1 MEQIASHSPHDA
13 VFKHLL
19 SQRATAR
26 DFLHI
31 HLPKHLREQCDLRTL
46 QLESGS
52 FIEEDLRASHS
63 DILYSLK
70 THGGEGYIYILIE
83 HQSSP
88 DKHMAFRLMRYAIAA
103 MQRHLDKGHHQLPLV
118 IPLLFYHGR
127 TSPYP
132 YSTRWLDGFPQ
143 PEMAERLYSRSFPLI
158 DVTEIPDDRL
168 VQHRRV
174 AMLELLQKHI
184 RQRDLMDISEQ
195 LVRILSLGYTTR
207 RQFKTLLN
215 YMLQAG
221 NAADPVAFL
230 RKLAQKTPLKP
241 HKETLMNIAHFLE
254 ERGRKEGIL
263 QGMKAGIEK
272 GLQKGRREGRNEGRN
287 EGRHQ
292 GLQEATQR
300 IALAMLDEGLEPS
313 QVAKLTGLSQQQ
325 LAKLR
330 H

>member
-1 MEQIASHSPHDA
+1 
-13 VFKHLL
+13 
-19 SQRATAR
+19 
-26 DFLHI
+26 
-31 HLPKHLREQCDLRTL
+31 
-46 QLESGS
+46 
-52 FIEEDLRASHS
+52 
-63 DILYSLK
+63 
-70 THGGEGYIYILIE
+70 
-83 HQSSP
+83 
-88 DKHMAFRLMRYAIAA
+88 
-103 MQRHLDKGHHQLPLV
+103 
-118 IPLLFYHGR
+118 
-127 TSPYP
+127 
-132 YSTRWLDGFPQ
+132 
-143 PEMAERLYSRSFPLI
+143 
-158 DVTEIPDDRL
+158 
-168 VQHRRV
+168 
-174 AMLELLQKHI
+174 MLELLQKHI

-272 GLQKGRREGRNEGRN
+272 GLQKGRREGRNEGRREGRNEGRN

>member
-1 MEQIASHSPHDA
+1 
-13 VFKHLL
+13 
-19 SQRATAR
+19 
-26 DFLHI
+26 
-31 HLPKHLREQCDLRTL
+31 
-46 QLESGS
+46 
-52 FIEEDLRASHS
+52 
-63 DILYSLK
+63 
-70 THGGEGYIYILIE
+70 
-83 HQSSP
+83 
-88 DKHMAFRLMRYAIAA
+88 MRYAIAA

-127 TSPYP
+127 IAPYP
-132 YSTRWLDGFPQ
+132 YSTRWLDDFPQ
-143 PEMAERLYSRSFPLI
+143 PEVAERLYSQRFPLI
-158 DVTEIPDDRL
+158 DVTVIPDDRL

-254 ERGRKEGIL
+254 ERGRKEGVL

-272 GLQKGRREGRNEGRN
+272 GLRKGRQEGRN

-292 GLQEATQR
+292 GQQEATQR
-300 IALAMLDEGLEPS
+300 IAQAMLDDGLEPS
-313 QVAKLTGLSQQQ
+313 QVAKLTGLSLRQ

>member
-1 MEQIASHSPHDA
+1 
-13 VFKHLL
+13 
-19 SQRATAR
+19 
-26 DFLHI
+26 
-31 HLPKHLREQCDLRTL
+31 
-46 QLESGS
+46 
-52 FIEEDLRASHS
+52 
-63 DILYSLK
+63 
-70 THGGEGYIYILIE
+70 
-83 HQSSP
+83 
-88 DKHMAFRLMRYAIAA
+88 
-103 MQRHLDKGHHQLPLV
+103 
-118 IPLLFYHGR
+118 
-127 TSPYP
+127 
-132 YSTRWLDGFPQ
+132 
-143 PEMAERLYSRSFPLI
+143 MAERLYSRSFPLI

-272 GLQKGRREGRNEGRN
+272 GLQKGRGEGRNEGRREGRNEGRN

>member
-1 MEQIASHSPHDA
+1 
-13 VFKHLL
+13 
-19 SQRATAR
+19 
-26 DFLHI
+26 
-31 HLPKHLREQCDLRTL
+31 
-46 QLESGS
+46 
-52 FIEEDLRASHS
+52 
-63 DILYSLK
+63 
-70 THGGEGYIYILIE
+70 
-83 HQSSP
+83 
-88 DKHMAFRLMRYAIAA
+88 MA
-103 MQRHLDKGHHQLPLV
+103 G
-118 IPLLFYHGR
+118 
-127 TSPYP
+127 
-132 YSTRWLDGFPQ
+132 
-143 PEMAERLYSRSFPLI
+143 RLYSRSFPLI

-272 GLQKGRREGRNEGRN
+272 GLQKGRREGRNEGRREGRNEGRN

>member
-1 MEQIASHSPHDA
+1 MEPIASHSPHDA
-13 VFKHLL
+13 VFKHIL
-19 SQRATAR
+19 SHWATAR
-26 DFLHI
+26 DFLLI
-31 HLPKHLREQCDLRTL
+31 HLPEHLRMLCDLRTL

-70 THGGEGYIYILIE
+70 TQTGEGYIYVLIE

-88 DKHMAFRLMRYAIAA
+88 DRHMAFRLMRYAIAV

-127 TSPYP
+127 TSPCP
-132 YSTRWLDGFPQ
+132 HSMCWLDDFSQ
-143 PEMAERLYSRSFPLI
+143 PEVAERLYSHNFPLI
-158 DVTEIPDDRL
+158 DVTEIPDDQL
-168 VQHRRV
+168 IQHRRV

-184 RQRDLMDISEQ
+184 RQRDMMEISEQ
-195 LVRILSLGYTTR
+195 LVRILSLGYTNR

-230 RKLAQKTPLKP
+230 RKLAQKVSLKP
-241 HKETLMNIAHFLE
+241 HKETLMNIAQFLE
-254 ERGRKEGIL
+254 ERGRKQGVL

-272 GLQKGRREGRNEGRN
+272 GRRKGWQEGRGEG
-287 EGRHQ
+287 Q
-292 GLQEATQR
+292 QEATER
-300 IALAMLDEGLEPS
+300 IARAMLEDGQEPS
-313 QVAKLTGLSQQQ
+313 QVAKLTGLSLQQ
-325 LAKLR
+325 LDKLQ

>member
-26 DFLHI
+26 DFLSI

-70 THGGEGYIYILIE
+70 TQHGEGYIYILIE

-88 DKHMAFRLMRYAIAA
+88 DRHMAFCLMRYAIAA

-127 TSPYP
+127 IAPYP
-132 YSTRWLDGFPQ
+132 YSTRWLDDFPQ
-143 PEMAERLYSRSFPLI
+143 PEVAERLYSQRFPLI
-158 DVTEIPDDRL
+158 DVT
-168 VQHRRV
+168 V
-174 AMLELLQKHI
+174 AMLERLQKHI

-254 ERGRKEGIL
+254 ERGRKEGVL

-272 GLQKGRREGRNEGRN
+272 GLRKGRQEGWNEGRQ

-292 GLQEATQR
+292 GQQEATQR
-300 IALAMLDEGLEPS
+300 IAQAMLDDGLEPS
-313 QVAKLTGLSQQQ
+313 QVAKLTGLSLRQ
-325 LAKLR
+325 LAKLQ

>member
-26 DFLHI
+26 DFLFI
-31 HLPKHLREQCDLRTL
+31 HLPKHWREQCDLRTL

-70 THGGEGYIYILIE
+70 TQHGEGYIYILIE

-88 DKHMAFRLMRYAIAA
+88 DRHMAFRLMRYAIAA

-127 TSPYP
+127 IAPYP
-132 YSTRWLDGFPQ
+132 YSTRWLDDFPQ
-143 PEMAERLYSRSFPLI
+143 PEVAERLYSQRFPLI
-158 DVTEIPDDRL
+158 DVTVIPDDRL

-215 YMLQAG
+215 YVARRFFLHQKSKKIAQIK
-221 NAADPVAFL
+221 PVQLHCA
-230 RKLAQKTPLKP
+230 KLIAKRLKVR
-241 HKETLMNIAHFLE
+241 KETFHFVSPQRCRPVDHLPYMTVKVI
-254 ERGRKEGIL
+254 RCSHIR
-263 QGMKAGIEK
+263 AA
-272 GLQKGRREGRNEGRN
+272 N
-287 EGRHQ
+287 
-292 GLQEATQR
+292 TQ
-300 IALAMLDEGLEPS
+300 A
-313 QVAKLTGLSQQQ
+313 
-325 LAKLR
+325 
-330 H
+330 

>member
-1 MEQIASHSPHDA
+1 M
-13 VFKHLL
+13 
-19 SQRATAR
+19 
-26 DFLHI
+26 
-31 HLPKHLREQCDLRTL
+31 
-46 QLESGS
+46 GW
-52 FIEEDLRASHS
+52 
-63 DILYSLK
+63 
-70 THGGEGYIYILIE
+70 
-83 HQSSP
+83 
-88 DKHMAFRLMRYAIAA
+88 
-103 MQRHLDKGHHQLPLV
+103 GHHQLPLV

-127 TSPYP
+127 ISPYP
-132 YSTRWLDGFPQ
+132 HSTRWLDGFSQ
-143 PEMAERLYSRSFPLI
+143 PEVAERLYSQNFPLI
-158 DVTEIPDDRL
+158 DVTEIPDDQL
-168 VQHRRV
+168 IQHRRV

-230 RKLAQKTPLKP
+230 RKLAQQTPLKP

-254 ERGRKEGIL
+254 ERGRKEGVL

-272 GLQKGRREGRNEGRN
+272 GLRKGRQ

-292 GLQEATQR
+292 GQQEATQR
-300 IALAMLDEGLEPS
+300 IAQAMLDDGLEPS
-313 QVAKLTGLSQQQ
+313 QVAKLTGLSLRQ
-325 LAKLR
+325 LAKLQ

>member
-1 MEQIASHSPHDA
+1 
-13 VFKHLL
+13 
-19 SQRATAR
+19 
-26 DFLHI
+26 
-31 HLPKHLREQCDLRTL
+31 
-46 QLESGS
+46 
-52 FIEEDLRASHS
+52 
-63 DILYSLK
+63 
-70 THGGEGYIYILIE
+70 
-83 HQSSP
+83 
-88 DKHMAFRLMRYAIAA
+88 MA
-103 MQRHLDKGHHQLPLV
+103 G
-118 IPLLFYHGR
+118 
-127 TSPYP
+127 
-132 YSTRWLDGFPQ
+132 
-143 PEMAERLYSRSFPLI
+143 RLYSRSFPLI

-254 ERGRKEGIL
+254 ERGCKEGIL

-272 GLQKGRREGRNEGRN
+272 GLQKGRREGRNEGRREGRNEGRN

>member
-26 DFLHI
+26 DFLLI
-31 HLPKHLREQCDLRTL
+31 HLPPHLREQCNLGTLR
-46 QLESGS
+46 LESGS

-70 THGGEGYIYILIE
+70 TRSGEGYIYILIE

-88 DKHMAFRLMRYAIAA
+88 DRHMAFRLMRYAIAA
-103 MQRHLDKGHHQLPLV
+103 MQRHLDKGHRQLPLV

-132 YSTRWLDGFPQ
+132 HSTRWLDGFSQ
-143 PEMAERLYSRSFPLI
+143 PEVAERLYSQNFPLI
-158 DVTEIPDDRL
+158 DVTEIPDDQL
-168 VQHRRV
+168 IQHRRV

-221 NAADPVAFL
+221 NAAEPVAFL

-254 ERGRKEGIL
+254 ERGRKEGVL
-263 QGMKAGIEK
+263 QGMKAGLEK
-272 GLQKGRREGRNEGRN
+272 GLRKGRQEGRNEG
-287 EGRHQ
+287 Q
-292 GLQEATQR
+292 LAATTR
-300 IALAMLDEGLEPS
+300 IARSMLEEGLDPS
-313 QVAKLTGLSQQQ
+313 QVAKLTGLSPQQ
-325 LAKLR
+325 LDNLQ

>member
-1 MEQIASHSPHDA
+1 
-13 VFKHLL
+13 
-19 SQRATAR
+19 
-26 DFLHI
+26 
-31 HLPKHLREQCDLRTL
+31 
-46 QLESGS
+46 
-52 FIEEDLRASHS
+52 
-63 DILYSLK
+63 
-70 THGGEGYIYILIE
+70 
-83 HQSSP
+83 
-88 DKHMAFRLMRYAIAA
+88 
-103 MQRHLDKGHHQLPLV
+103 
-118 IPLLFYHGR
+118 
-127 TSPYP
+127 
-132 YSTRWLDGFPQ
+132 
-143 PEMAERLYSRSFPLI
+143 MAERLYSQRFPLV
-158 DVTEIPDDRL
+158 DVTVIPDDRL

-254 ERGRKEGIL
+254 ERGRKEGVL

-272 GLQKGRREGRNEGRN
+272 GLRKGRQEGRN

-292 GLQEATQR
+292 GRQEATQR
-300 IALAMLDEGLEPS
+300 IAQAMLDDGLEPS
-313 QVAKLTGLSQQQ
+313 QVAKLTGLSLRQ
-325 LAKLR
+325 LAKLQ

>member
-1 MEQIASHSPHDA
+1 
-13 VFKHLL
+13 
-19 SQRATAR
+19 
-26 DFLHI
+26 
-31 HLPKHLREQCDLRTL
+31 
-46 QLESGS
+46 
-52 FIEEDLRASHS
+52 
-63 DILYSLK
+63 
-70 THGGEGYIYILIE
+70 
-83 HQSSP
+83 
-88 DKHMAFRLMRYAIAA
+88 
-103 MQRHLDKGHHQLPLV
+103 
-118 IPLLFYHGR
+118 
-127 TSPYP
+127 
-132 YSTRWLDGFPQ
+132 
-143 PEMAERLYSRSFPLI
+143 MAERLYSQNFPLI
-158 DVTEIPDDRL
+158 DVTEIPDDQL
-168 VQHRRV
+168 IQHRRV

-254 ERGRKEGIL
+254 ERGRKEGVL

-272 GLQKGRREGRNEGRN
+272 GLRKGRQEGRN

-292 GLQEATQR
+292 GRQEATQR
-300 IALAMLDEGLEPS
+300 IAQAMLDDGLEPS
-313 QVAKLTGLSQQQ
+313 QVAKLTGLSLRQ